1 MKICNYLKEK
11 ADMFTSRYKQQ
22 ISQEE
27 LETQRLSSEVQE
39 MGYQEQTLKLK
50 LESSNSRIEALNE
63 EIAKATMESRVIQA
77 NPSWNWSAINK
88 NYRTLD
94 TKEESIHPDSKLD
107 RFI

>member
-39 MGYQEQTLKLK
+39 MDYQE
-50 LESSNSRIEALNE
+50 
-63 EIAKATMESRVIQA
+63 
-77 NPSWNWSAINK
+77 
-88 NYRTLD
+88 
-94 TKEESIHPDSKLD
+94 
-107 RFI
+107 